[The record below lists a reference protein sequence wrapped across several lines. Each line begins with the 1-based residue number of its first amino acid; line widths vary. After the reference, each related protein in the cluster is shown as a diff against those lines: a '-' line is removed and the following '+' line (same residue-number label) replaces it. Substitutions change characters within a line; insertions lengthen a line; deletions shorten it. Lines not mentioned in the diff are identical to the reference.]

1 MKNDT
6 IFLYLI
12 ASVSFLFCSN
22 CAGRHNKTVEF
33 GLAAQNGGFEITI
46 SGRRFPFE
54 KMDLRRV

>member
-33 GLAAQNGGFEITI
+33 GLVAQNGGFEITI
-46 SGRRFPFE
+46 SEPPFSF
-54 KMDLRRV
+54 